1 MKNQDIIQAGK
12 LADASLELF
21 NRWEKISSNPFERE
35 QAILNWEQ
43 VCETT
48 VKSMGASP
56 ELSFLKTTFKLSNQA
71 LAFICMVLLPQLNS
85 RYIDLYTALSS
96 DKEHAPNPDIVS
108 SLVTTRYAY
117 KSNLLKELN
126 AASPVFYWNYLF
138 TTASVLHSNSPLK
151 GSQTLVDFLSGKT
164 PDKLNDLITRCSV
177 SPLHLSADNNLI
189 ALNNPFQ
196 IISGGFE
203 ERQLTVAINFAVNYF
218 QRPLYRINVPVL
230 SAQSLPEN
238 ALKEVLA
245 FVTLNNG
252 MVYWQNALHDFEQ
265 NAGFIPVINNWLSN
279 EKSIFFTGETDT
291 IELPPAIDP
300 YKTGSIQLR
309 PLSRMEEK
317 EVWKGMGLALLG
329 ETSVNWELVN
339 NTYTLNMKRMGE
351 TMIRLRQG
359 QYAGKNTNT
368 ELFQDCYIAGS
379 PKQLEGLAYLENSN
393 ASLNDMVLDDATKQQ
408 LYTLQDT
415 FLNRSLL
422 DKQIYPGVISVFRG
436 YPGNGKTMA
445 AESTANTLKLPI
457 YRVDYTQ
464 LENASESSLEALFA
478 EAEKNSAAL
487 IFDEADAL
495 FAVKK
500 NAAVLITAFLIQR
513 IESYG
518 GLAILTTNADQ
529 KIDPAFFR
537 RALNVIN
544 FPLLGATQ
552 RLMLFKKLFAAKGV
566 QLDKQLNLANLTN
579 GIIMSCRSINN
590 IVNAAIINAAAKN
603 PTANPVCITQNNF
616 INALKQETK

>member
-85 RYIDLYTALSS
+85 RYIGLYTALSS

-108 SLVTTRYAY
+108 SLVTTRYTY

-339 NTYTLNMKRMGE
+339 NTYTLNMKR
-351 TMIRLRQG
+351 
-359 QYAGKNTNT
+359 
-368 ELFQDCYIAGS
+368 
-379 PKQLEGLAYLENSN
+379 
-393 ASLNDMVLDDATKQQ
+393 
-408 LYTLQDT
+408 
-415 FLNRSLL
+415 
-422 DKQIYPGVISVFRG
+422 
-436 YPGNGKTMA
+436 
-445 AESTANTLKLPI
+445 
-457 YRVDYTQ
+457 
-464 LENASESSLEALFA
+464 
-478 EAEKNSAAL
+478 
-487 IFDEADAL
+487 
-495 FAVKK
+495 
-500 NAAVLITAFLIQR
+500 
-513 IESYG
+513 
-518 GLAILTTNADQ
+518 
-529 KIDPAFFR
+529 
-537 RALNVIN
+537 
-544 FPLLGATQ
+544 
-552 RLMLFKKLFAAKGV
+552 
-566 QLDKQLNLANLTN
+566 
-579 GIIMSCRSINN
+579 
-590 IVNAAIINAAAKN
+590 
-603 PTANPVCITQNNF
+603 
-616 INALKQETK
+616 